1 MVVKAVLL
9 AANAIIAASA
19 CSGAVAGTTGATGGG
34 QPFDNLQPSLAVSEV
49 LPLFGIFPS
58 NGGSGSTL
66 GDTLGFVYDFAGN
79 FAPGDS
85 LAAQGQALPISS
97 NTALFSLLG
106 TTYGG
111 NGSANFGLPN
121 LSGRATIGTGAGP
134 GLTPQPLGAATG
146 SATVTLSTSQ
156 IPAHDHTLPGGGIT
170 GKTGGGQPFNNMQ
183 PSLPLQPLIA
193 VSGVFPSRGGSS
205 GSAAFLG
212 QVASFAGGFV
222 PSGWMQAAGQLL
234 PIASNTALFSIL
246 GTTYGGNGITDF
258 ALPDLRGRLSVG
270 ADAADPLGAVF
281 GQEATTLSVAQLPP
295 HDHTLP
301 GGGLTGVTG
310 GGQPVTND
318 QPSLA
323 LNYLIATSGIY
334 PSRGGGAGFDPN
346 IPTLGEIAEFAG
358 NFAPSGWAFA
368 DGQILSISSNIALFS
383 LLGTQ
388 YGGNGTTDFA
398 LPDLRG
404 RTLIGAGPN
413 GGVDYLVGETFG
425 ADLTTLSVANL
436 PAHDHS
442 LPASPPP
449 AVPEPAAWSLLGLG
463 LAGTLAAR
471 RVTGRR

>member
-1 MVVKAVLL
+1 MKTVLL
-9 AANAIIAASA
+9 AATALITISL
-19 CSGAVAGTTGATGGG
+19 CSGARAGTTGLTGGG
-34 QPFDNLQPSLAVSEV
+34 QPFDNLQPSLAVTEAI
-49 LPLFGIFPS
+49 PLFGIFPS
-58 NGGSGSTL
+58 NGGSGSAL

-85 LAAQGQALPISS
+85 LAAQGQTLPISP
-97 NTALFSLLG
+97 NTPLFSLLG
-106 TTYGG
+106 TAYGG
-111 NGSANFGLPN
+111 TGSTTFSLPS
-121 LSGRATIGTGAGP
+121 LEGRATIGAGTGP
-134 GLTPQPLGAATG
+134 GLTPQALGAATG
-146 SATVTLSTSQ
+146 SPTLTLTTSQ
-156 IPAHDHTLPGGGIT
+156 IPPHDHSLPGGGVT
-170 GKTGGGQPFNNMQ
+170 GTTGGGQPFDNMQ

-193 VSGVFPSRGGSS
+193 VSGVFPARGGSS

-234 PIASNTALFSIL
+234 PIASNQALFSIL
-246 GTTYGGNGITDF
+246 GTTYGGNGTTNF

-270 ADAADPLGAVF
+270 ADAADPLGARF
-281 GQEATTLSVAQLPP
+281 GQESTTLSVGQLPA

-301 GGGLTGVTG
+301 GGGVTGVTG

-358 NFAPSGWAFA
+358 DFAPSGWAFA
-368 DGQILSISSNIALFS
+368 DGQTLSISANIALFS
-383 LLGTQ
+383 ILGTQ
-388 YGGNGTTDFA
+388 YGGNGTTNFA

-404 RTLIGAGPN
+404 RTLIGTGPS
-413 GGVDYLVGETFG
+413 GGIDYLVGGTFG
-425 ADLTTLSVANL
+425 ADLTTLTVANL

-442 LPASPPP
+442 LPP
-449 AVPEPAAWSLLGLG
+449 VPEPAAWSLLSLG

-471 RVTGRR
+471 RRARGR